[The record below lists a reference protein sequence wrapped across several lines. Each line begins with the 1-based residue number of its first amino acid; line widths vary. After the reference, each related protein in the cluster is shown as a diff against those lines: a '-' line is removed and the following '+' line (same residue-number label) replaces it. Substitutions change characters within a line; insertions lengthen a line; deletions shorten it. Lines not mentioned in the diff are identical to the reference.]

1 MPTIRY
7 DVSGVEGGGGE
18 QPQPGTYNAEI
29 TEVEH
34 RTERADGT
42 KIDGKGDLHVVLDVG
57 SDYARLHTYVGLY
70 DATAWKLREF
80 IDALDMSEKGSIN
93 TTKLVGQKL
102 RVLIAKDEYE
112 GAYKARVKTFL
123 KAKSD
128 EDEDEEDVD
137 EEDEAEEEDEDE
149 EDEEEDDAEEED
161 EEEDDEEEDDDP
173 LADLDRAGLKAY
185 IKENDLEV
193 KVLKSM
199 SDDDIRDKIREAADD
214 GDDYDDWSL
223 AELKEQFEQRDL
235 KLKKGIKATKAA
247 IIEALR
253 ADDNEEPF

>member
-1 MPTIRY
+1 LPTIRY

-42 KIDGKGDLHVVLDVG
+42 KIDGKGDIHVVLNVG
-57 SDYARLHTYVGLY
+57 SDYARLHTYVGMY

-80 IDALDMSEKGSIN
+80 IDALDMGEKGSLN

-123 KAKSD
+123 KAKDGD
-128 EDEDEEDVD
+128 EADEEEETD
-137 EEDEAEEEDEDE
+137 EEEPEEEEVE
-149 EDEEEDDAEEED
+149 EDEEEEED
-161 EEEDDEEEDDDP
+161 EVEEEEEPEEDEADP
-173 LADLDRAGLKAY
+173 LDDMDRSELKKH
-185 IKENDLEV
+185 IKSEGIEV
-193 KVLKSM
+193 KVTTKM
-199 SDDDIRDKIREAADD
+199 SDDDIREAIRAQSSDD
-214 GDDYDDWSL
+214 GDDYDEWSL

-235 KLKKGIKATKAA
+235 KLKKGDKATKAA
-247 IIEALR
+247 LIAALR
-253 ADDNEEPF
+253 ADDAEEPF